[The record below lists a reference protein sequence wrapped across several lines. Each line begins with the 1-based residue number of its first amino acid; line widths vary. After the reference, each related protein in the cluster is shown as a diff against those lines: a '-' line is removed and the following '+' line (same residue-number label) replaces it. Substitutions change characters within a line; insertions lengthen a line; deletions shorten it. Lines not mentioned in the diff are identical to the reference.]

1 MSFMNE
7 DILAYLE
14 EHTPPEPELL
24 KKLDRETNLRVPF
37 PNMLTGHVQGRFL
50 SLISKILR
58 PKNIL
63 EIGTYTG
70 YSAIC
75 FAEGLARGG
84 HIHTI
89 DNNPQVEDIAKRYFR
104 EAGLQNIITCH
115 QGDALTVIPELQGTF
130 DLIFLDADKENY
142 PNYLGILKEKLG
154 QNGLMMIDN
163 TLWSGKVLYKPH
175 SGDHETQGI
184 QKFNKMVSEDPDLDS
199 FLLPLRDGITLIR
212 HLAPGTRHS
221 AL

>member
-1 MSFMNE
+1 MSFLNE
-7 DILAYLE
+7 DILSYLE

-24 KKLDRETNLRVPF
+24 KKLDRETNLKVPY
-37 PNMLTGHVQGRFL
+37 PNMLTGHIQGRFL
-50 SLISKILR
+50 SFISKILR

-75 FAEGLARGG
+75 FAEGLAPGG

-89 DNNPQVEDIAKRYFR
+89 DKNPEVEDIANRYFR
-104 EAGLQNIITCH
+104 EAGLQDTITCH
-115 QGDALTVIPELQGTF
+115 RGDALKIIPALDQKF

-142 PNYLGILKEKLG
+142 PEYLGMLKEKLSP
-154 QNGLMMIDN
+154 NGLMMIDN
-163 TLWSGKVLYKPH
+163 TLWSGKVIKKAH

-184 QKFNKMVSEDPDLDS
+184 VLFNKMVKEDSELDS

-212 HLAPGTRHS
+212 LKSEIR
-221 AL
+221 